1 MRTAMTAG
9 GAGVAGVDGM
19 LEPEKVAADVLQAIE
34 DEVFLVTPHEEV
46 LEYVKRKGNDRDRW
60 IEGMQRLQKQFE
72 EFLTPPKEN

>member
-1 MRTAMTAG
+1 
-9 GAGVAGVDGM
+9 M

-72 EFLTPPKEN
+72 EFLTPPKGN